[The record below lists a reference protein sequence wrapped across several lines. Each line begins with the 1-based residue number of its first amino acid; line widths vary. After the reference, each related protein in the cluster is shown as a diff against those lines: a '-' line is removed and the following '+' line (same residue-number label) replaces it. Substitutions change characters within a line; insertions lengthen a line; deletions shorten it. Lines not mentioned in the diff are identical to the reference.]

1 MLLHEMNLLD
11 AMESKCFCRNRD
23 EDFALVASSLVAHA
37 FFFGTL
43 IVVSYLKNEEEN
55 VLPKRSLHL
64 FLVSP

>member
-23 EDFALVASSLVAHA
+23 EDFALVAHA

-55 VLPKRSLHL
+55 VLPK
-64 FLVSP
+64 